1 MIAMQEPTF
10 LILAALAAA
19 PLHGYGVIQEVEK
32 LSGGAVKLRAG
43 TLYGAL
49 DRLVEQELIT
59 VDREEAVEGR
69 LRRYYRLTDAGAGV
83 LAGEIDRLRRN
94 AAAAEDQ
101 LRRRPGGLA
110 TGSAYAM

>member
-1 MIAMQEPTF
+1 VITMQEPTF

-19 PLHGYGVIQEVEK
+19 PRHGYGVIQEVEQ

-49 DRLVEQELIT
+49 DRLAEQELIT

-69 LRRYYRLTDAGAGV
+69 LRRYYRLTDTGAGV
-83 LAGEIDRLRRN
+83 LAGEIERLRRN
-94 AAAAEDQ
+94 AAAAEEQ

-110 TGSAYAM
+110 GGFAYGG